1 MPFELAARSDA
12 LAANI
17 KKPSFKALRLVAA
30 GARRR
35 LIETG
40 ISLDNWV
47 IMSALAGSFI

>member
-1 MPFELAARSDA
+1 LA
-12 LAANI
+12 
-17 KKPSFKALRLVAA
+17 AA
-30 GARRR
+30 GACRR